1 MSSKSAT
8 NRADPHALDCKSPAP
23 PINLRKQEERRLAGQ
38 ARLARR
44 TRAQIENDEHMARIQ
59 DSRDAAAD
67 FAATWAT
74 MRVSA

>member
-1 MSSKSAT
+1 MTNTTATIET
-8 NRADPHALDCKSPAP
+8 NRHALDCEGHAP
-23 PINLRKQEERRLAGQ
+23 PTNPRKQEERRLAER

-44 TRAQIENDEHMARIQ
+44 TSAQVTIDEHMERIQ

-74 MRVSA
+74 MRAAA